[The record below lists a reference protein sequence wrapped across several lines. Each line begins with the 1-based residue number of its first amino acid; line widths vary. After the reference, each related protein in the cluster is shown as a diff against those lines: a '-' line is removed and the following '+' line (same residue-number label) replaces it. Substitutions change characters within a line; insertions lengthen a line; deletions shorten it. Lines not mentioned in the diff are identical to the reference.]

1 VRVYL
6 VGGAVRD
13 ALLGLP
19 VSERDWVVT
28 GATESEML
36 SAGFER
42 VDAAFPV
49 FLHPQT
55 GEEYALA
62 RREKKVGP
70 GYKGFV
76 VEAGPGVTLEED
88 LARRDLTVNAMA
100 RDEQG
105 VLIDPHG
112 GRADLQ
118 EGLLRHVTPAFVE
131 DPVRLLRVARFAAR
145 LGRWGFRVSHGTFA
159 LMKRMAASDDLAAL
173 QPERVWLEMRRALD
187 EPQPWRFFEV
197 LHFCGALRALVPELE
212 AALGAAAPHRDTG
225 LPGPLAAL
233 RRAAEAGFGGPV
245 RFAAVMLDAVR
256 DSAGVPAFCARLRA
270 ERDYADL
277 LAASVSAVPRLER
290 LEDSDAG
297 ALVEWLERQRA
308 FQQPERLSALLAAC
322 VAVRPDLA
330 PAAHRLEAA
339 LSAAAVVSADGLL
352 AEGYAGSA
360 LGTELRRRRQAAV
373 TLAEAR

>member
-13 ALLGLP
+13 ELLGLP
-19 VSERDWVVT
+19 VTERDWVVT

-42 VDAAFPV
+42 VPAPFPV

-76 VEAGPGVTLEED
+76 VETGPGVTLEED

-100 RDEQG
+100 KDEQG
-105 VLIDPHG
+105 TLIDPHG
-112 GRADLQ
+112 GRADLA
-118 EGLLRHVTPAFVE
+118 EGVLRHVTPAFVE

-159 LMKRMAASDDLAAL
+159 LMKRMAASEDVGAL
-173 QPERVWLEMRRALD
+173 QPERVWQEMRRALD

-197 LHFCGALRALVPELE
+197 LHFCGALRSLVPELD
-212 AALGAAAPHRDTG
+212 AALGAAPPHRNTG

-233 RRAAEAGFGGPV
+233 RRAAEAGAAGPV
-245 RFAAVMLDAVR
+245 RFAAVMLWAVS
-256 DSAGVPAFCARLRA
+256 DPAHVPAFCGRLRA
-270 ERDYADL
+270 ERDYAEL
-277 LAASVSAVPRLER
+277 LGAVASALPQLDGLEGA
-290 LEDSDAG
+290 DAG
-297 ALVEWLERQRA
+297 AVVEWLERQRA
-308 FQQPERLSALLAAC
+308 FQQPERLSDLLAAC
-322 VAVRPDLA
+322 VAATPELA
-330 PAAHRLEAA
+330 DTARRVESAYAI
-339 LSAAAVVSADGLL
+339 AAAVGTNGLL
-352 AEGYAGSA
+352 AEGYAGPA
-360 LGTELRRRRQAAV
+360 VGAELRRRRQAAV
-373 TLAEAR
+373 AMAEAG

>member
-1 VRVYL
+1 
-6 VGGAVRD
+6 
-13 ALLGLP
+13 
-19 VSERDWVVT
+19 
-28 GATESEML
+28 
-36 SAGFER
+36 
-42 VDAAFPV
+42 
-49 FLHPQT
+49 
-55 GEEYALA
+55 
-62 RREKKVGP
+62 
-70 GYKGFV
+70 
-76 VEAGPGVTLEED
+76 
-88 LARRDLTVNAMA
+88 
-100 RDEQG
+100 
-105 VLIDPHG
+105 
-112 GRADLQ
+112 
-118 EGLLRHVTPAFVE
+118 
-131 DPVRLLRVARFAAR
+131 
-145 LGRWGFRVSHGTFA
+145 
-159 LMKRMAASDDLAAL
+159 
-173 QPERVWLEMRRALD
+173 MRRALD

-212 AALGAAAPHRDTG
+212 AALGAAAPHRATG

-233 RRAAEAGFGGPV
+233 RRAAEAGPGGPV

-290 LEDSDAG
+290 LEGSDAG

-308 FQQPERLSALLAAC
+308 FQQPERLSELLAAC

-352 AEGYAGSA
+352 AEGYAGPA
-360 LGTELRRRRQAAV
+360 LGAELRRRRQAAV

>member
-1 VRVYL
+1 MRVYL

-290 LEDSDAG
+290 LEGSDAG

-308 FQQPERLSALLAAC
+308 FQQPERLSELLAAC

-352 AEGYAGSA
+352 AEGYAGPA
-360 LGTELRRRRQAAV
+360 LGAELRRRRQAAV

>member
-1 VRVYL
+1 MRVYL

-76 VEAGPGVTLEED
+76 VEAGPRVMLEED

-212 AALGAAAPHRDTG
+212 AALGAAPPHRDTG

-233 RRAAEAGFGGPV
+233 RRAAEAGLGGPV
-245 RFAAVMLDAVR
+245 RFAVVMLDAVK
-256 DSAGVPAFCARLRA
+256 DSEDVPAFCARLRA

-277 LAASVSAVPRLER
+277 LAGSVSALPCLER
-290 LEDSDAG
+290 LEGSGAG

-308 FQQPERLSALLAAC
+308 FQQPERLSELLAAC
-322 VAVRPDLA
+322 VAVSPDLA
-330 PAAHRLEAA
+330 PAVQRVEGA
-339 LSAAAVVSADGLL
+339 LSAAATVTADGLL
-352 AEGYAGSA
+352 AEGYAGPA
-360 LGTELRRRRQAAV
+360 LGAELRRRRQAAV